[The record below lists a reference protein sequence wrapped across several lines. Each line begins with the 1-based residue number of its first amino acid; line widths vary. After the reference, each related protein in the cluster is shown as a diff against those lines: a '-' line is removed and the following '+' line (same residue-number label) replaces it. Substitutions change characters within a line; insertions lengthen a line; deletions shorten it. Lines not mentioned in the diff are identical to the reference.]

1 MSDSFN
7 EAKLIEFLPQLRRAF
22 RRKKIILVWDGLT
35 SHRSRKTKA
44 YLHEQHRWL
53 TAVRLPPYAPDLNP
67 VESVWSNI
75 KGKELANLSVDNL
88 GGMVDGVRDGFQ
100 RIDSQRTLLN
110 SFLLHAGIS
119 F

>member
-1 MSDSFN
+1 MPDSFN

-22 RRKKIILVWDGLT
+22 RRKKIILVWEGLT
-35 SHRSRKTKA
+35 SHRSHKTTA
-44 YLHEQHRWL
+44 YLKEQCRWL

-88 GGMVDGVRDGFQ
+88 GGMVAGVRDGFQ